1 MVYFYCSTVDRI
13 SEADV
18 IIIGIPDESKSH
30 ARRKGTSK
38 APDILR
44 IASNESLF
52 FEREGKIIPI
62 CPLRGSIGN
71 KGILDYGN
79 IRREDLYHLIFDLV
93 SNKKIPIIIGGDHSV
108 TTIALEAIGDIY
120 GKIGLLYF
128 DAHPDFVSSSRNYYG
143 SVLTDSSSSID
154 FAKSMLIGTRA
165 AEPEELENIDKAR
178 LEVITPMDIRET
190 GILKVGD
197 RIRSKNS
204 NNNKKYISIDL
215 DCLDPAFAPG
225 VSLPSPCGLSTID
238 LIYLIKLAVET
249 GIIGIDIVELSPD
262 FDINNNTA
270 YLAARILLES
280 IASIKLNYSPKT

>member
-1 MVYFYCSTVDRI
+1 MVHFYYSTVDRI
-13 SEADV
+13 SAADV
-18 IIIGIPDESKSH
+18 VIIGVPDESKSH

-79 IRREDLYHLIFDLV
+79 IRREDLYHLIFNLV
-93 SNKKIPIIIGGDHSV
+93 SNKKIPIILGGDHSV

-128 DAHPDFVSSSRNYYG
+128 DAHPDFVSSTRNYYG

-154 FAKSMLIGTRA
+154 FANSMLIGTRA
-165 AEPEELENIDKAR
+165 AEPEELENIDQAR
-178 LEVITPMDIRET
+178 LEVITPMDIREN
-190 GILKVGD
+190 GILKIGE

-204 NNNKKYISIDL
+204 NNNNKKYISIDL

-262 FDINNNTA
+262 FDINNITA

-280 IASIKLNYSPKT
+280 IASIKLSPKT